1 MRGMS
6 VTLHED
12 DVRLPRADV
21 RFPVELRPPPGM
33 RVEDPETWPRVQGRV
48 EFVGGRLLFMPP
60 CGDVQQDVAVDVVL
74 VLGAWCAPRAD
85 FVLGGNEA
93 GMLLGGEVR
102 GADAA
107 VWRRSDLGPRTGGF
121 RRVPPVLAVE
131 VAGQDEGEPELRQKA
146 RWYLDHGVTLVW
158 VVLPDTREV
167 LVIET
172 ARESRYGWG
181 AEVPACPDLPGLGP
195 RVEDLFRQIG
205 PA

>member
-6 VTLHED
+6 VKLHEE

-48 EFVGGRLLFMPP
+48 ELVGGRLLFMPP
-60 CGDVQQDVAVDVVL
+60 CGDVQQDVAADVVL
-74 VLGAWCAPRAD
+74 VLGTWCAARAA
-85 FVLGGNEA
+85 FVVGGNEA

-107 VWRRSDLGPRTGGF
+107 IWRRSDLGPRTGGF

-131 VAGQDEGEPELRQKA
+131 VTGQDEGEAELGQKA
-146 RWYLDHGVTLVW
+146 RWYLEHGVTLVW
-158 VVLPDTREV
+158 IVLPESREV
-167 LVIET
+167 LVIE
-172 ARESRYGWG
+172 AAGESRHGWG
-181 AEVPACPDLPGLGP
+181 AELPPCAELPGLHPG
-195 RVEDLFRQIG
+195 VEELFRQIG